1 MEIRIGIVNTGREL
15 SFETAAAADE
25 VRSLITSALDKST
38 AHVSFTDVK
47 GNSYIVPTTH
57 LAYIELGTEES
68 RRVGF
73 VA

>member
-15 SFETAAAADE
+15 SFDTSSSADE
-25 VRSLITSALDKST
+25 VRSQITSALEQSAT
-38 AHVSFTDVK
+38 HLTLTDIK
-47 GNSYIVPTTH
+47 GNTYVVPTAN
-57 LAYIELGTEES
+57 LAFVEIGTEES

>member
-15 SFETAAAADE
+15 NFETGDSVDAAREQVTAALE
-25 VRSLITSALDKST
+25 SSAT
-38 AHVSFTDVK
+38 HVTFRDTK
-47 GNSYIVPTTH
+47 GNTFIVPTAN
-57 LAYIELGTEES
+57 LAYIELGTEDV